1 MEVLLKELYRE
12 IAITVDKMIPENWQ
26 KFFFYAQVSNDGG
39 GTYFFY
45 IPANN
50 PGIYEYSLKIPRKFQ
65 VNETEFEENEMKLF
79 NLAEKIRGIFKE
91 NDQELWYSFT
101 LSLDNSGKLNLNF
114 DYTDWYNT
122 NYSFSDQLMIWK
134 YKYLKMMPTDESGQL
149 LINRYLAEHPSN
161 PI

>member
-1 MEVLLKELYRE
+1 MEVLLNELYRE
-12 IAITVDKMIPENWQ
+12 IAITVDKIIPENWG

-45 IPANN
+45 SPVND
-50 PGIYEYSLKIPRKFQ
+50 PEIYEYSLKIPQKFQ
-65 VNETEFEENEMKLF
+65 INEKEFEENEMKLF
-79 NLAEKIRGIFKE
+79 NLAEKVREIFKE

-114 DYTDWYNT
+114 DYTDWHKT
-122 NYSFSDQLMIWK
+122 NYGFSDQLKIWK
-134 YKYLKMMPTDESGQL
+134 YKYLKMMPVDERGQQ
-149 LINRYLAEHPSN
+149 LISRYLAEYPNN